1 METIHA
7 LTASYPKRIAD
18 LAIKYALPSMH
29 ADSSY
34 VHADGL
40 MSYATS
46 DPEQFRRAAIYIDK
60 ILNGAIDKGST
71 AGNAILQQKGYFS
84 SFYFP
89 P

>member
-34 VHADGL
+34 VHAGGL

-60 ILNGAIDKGST
+60 NIEW
-71 AGNAILQQKGYFS
+71 GYRQGQ
-84 SFYFP
+84 YGR
-89 P
+89 